1 MNEQGHKVRLVWQS
15 AALVVLLTSTW
26 LIVGASLHDASTAI
40 VSAGRTGFT
49 VLGLLALSWRST
61 LITSSATAERSTPAP
76 APRYQW
82 WQVVIL
88 ALTGVTAYTVFST
101 VAISL
106 AGPALPALAMSL
118 TPAVVLIAEGV
129 LMRAWPSARTIAG
142 TAIAVVGAVLYAI
155 PRLAGTLGHDVALG
169 SLVAVAGMLSMAF
182 YGLYFARTNR
192 GYRGAMAPR
201 ILPIFA
207 VGTIPLTVWASAEIT
222 VGETAGWSAIGML
235 ALLGI
240 VIYVPAYLL
249 QHRILLVGGPSYSAL
264 LGLAVPPLVGVG
276 SATLHLAG
284 APVPMQLASMA
295 LTLVGMFLV
304 IRSKL
309 GHAKEGPLRG

>member
-1 MNEQGHKVRLVWQS
+1 MPLVWQS
-15 AALVVLLTSTW
+15 AALVVLLASTW
-26 LIVGASLHDASTAI
+26 LIVGASLHNASTGI

-49 VLGLLALSWRST
+49 VVGLLALSWRSMFT
-61 LITSSATAERSTPAP
+61 TSTATAEPPVPTP
-76 APRYQW
+76 APRYRW

-88 ALTGVTAYTVFST
+88 ALTGVTAYTMFST

-118 TPAVVLIAEGV
+118 TPAVVLLAEGLV
-129 LMRAWPSARTIAG
+129 ARAWPPARAITG
-142 TAIAVVGAVLYAI
+142 TAIAVLGAVLYAI
-155 PRLAGTLGHDVALG
+155 PRLAGTLGRDVALG
-169 SLVAVAGMLSMAF
+169 SLVAVAAMLSMAF

-192 GYRGAMAPR
+192 GHQGAMAPR

-207 VGTIPLTVWASAEIT
+207 VGTLPLAAWASTEL
-222 VGETAGWSAIGML
+222 TAGDAGGWRTTGML

-264 LGLAVPPLVGVG
+264 LGLAVPPLVGIS
-276 SATLHLAG
+276 SAMLHLAG
-284 APVPMQLASMA
+284 APVPAQIAGMA
-295 LTLVGMFLV
+295 LTLVGMAIVVRGKFAQ
-304 IRSKL
+304 
-309 GHAKEGPLRG
+309 AKKETS